1 MGAVQGSVF
10 GGGVR
15 IDQNSNTEKIDFLI
29 FHDKNLDFSGFS
41 IFWYEKVVFSRNER
55 AGERIGAGNLVA
67 ARKNDLSQLFQPV
80 ARSYDKI
87 TSFQSA
93 PTVRISARKPGFG
106 LDLAITTVLRTV
118 GALLRARFS
127 M

>member
-1 MGAVQGSVF
+1 M
-10 GGGVR
+10 
-15 IDQNSNTEKIDFLI
+15 I

-55 AGERIGAGNLVA
+55 EGERIGAGKVVA
-67 ARKNDLSQLFQPV
+67 SRKISFRQRFQPV
-80 ARSYDKI
+80 TRSYDKN